1 MRSRSLQLGLCVG
14 LAASMVLAPAPLLA
28 QKRAPVAAAP
38 APTTANKTGHS
49 LLEQGRS
56 LYEDA
61 RYEESIQSLSAA
73 MLRADT
79 SEADKKLI
87 YQYLAFDYLVLGRRD
102 EADSAARAL
111 FVLDPM
117 FELSDRE
124 SPRLREFFTGSKQR
138 WEADGKPGLV
148 EKTVPLA
155 PIVLRHASPA
165 QVDENKTFDVRGTLD
180 DPDHRVTHV
189 KLYVRAGTKGR
200 FETRPTAMGPTS
212 FSATI
217 PSVLVKAPIV
227 EYYFEAF
234 DRTGLPVA
242 SRGDAGQPLRIAVKE
257 KSNKAWVIPVAIGGG
272 VVGAATIVGVLALAG
287 VFSSSAPPNPNP
299 QPSTPT
305 STVTIVVPE

>member
-1 MRSRSLQLGLCVG
+1 MLSRSLQLGLCVG
-14 LAASMVLAPAPLLA
+14 LATTLLVASAPAQNPT
-28 QKRAPVAAAP
+28 
-38 APTTANKTGHS
+38 PTTATSTAKTGHS

-79 SEADKKLI
+79 TEADKKRI
-87 YQYLAFDYLVLGRRD
+87 YQYLAFDYLVLGRKD

-111 FVLDPM
+111 FVIDPT
-117 FELSDRE
+117 FELSERE
-124 SPRLREFFTGSKQR
+124 SPRLREFFAGSKQR
-138 WEADGKPGLV
+138 WENDGKPGLV

-165 QVDENKTFDVRGTLD
+165 QVDENKTFDVRGSIS
-180 DPDHRVTHV
+180 DPDRRVTHV

-234 DRTGLPVA
+234 DRSGLPVA

-257 KSNKAWVIPVAIGGG
+257 KSSKAWIAPVAIGGG
-272 VVGAATIVGVLALAG
+272 VIGAAAIVGVLALAG
-287 VFSSSAPPNPNP
+287 VFSSATTPGTPNPP
-299 QPSTPT
+299 PSTPT